1 MIAMELKANI
11 LLKNKLQ
18 KQLNQLHNNCIV
30 YREVLIS
37 VAKIE
42 NIIFEEDR
50 FIIEVKPECFLL
62 NNRFKS
68 NRKDRI
74 SKRLI
79 NGWKFSCV
87 WETLRYEN
95 RWFCGYGSWGFCC
108 DPKFVFKIK
117 TLIEQERFEE
127 AMKLMS

>member
-1 MIAMELKANI
+1 MLPKYE
-11 LLKNKLQ
+11 LQ
-18 KQLNQLHNNCIV
+18 KQLNQLHNNCMV

-42 NIIFEEDR
+42 NILLKEGSFM
-50 FIIEVKPECFLL
+50 IEVKPECFLL
-62 NNRFKS
+62 NNRLKS

-74 SKRLI
+74 SKRLM
-79 NGWKFSCV
+79 NGWKFGCV
-87 WETLRYEN
+87 WEILRYEN
-95 RWFCGYGSWGFCC
+95 GWFYGYGAWGICC

-127 AMKLMS
+127 AMNLIP